1 MGAFGGMALGLGV
14 VFLIVYRDD
23 SLKTDEDVTG
33 SLALPVLALVPLMQ
47 TVGDRRRLHR
57 RHLLIGGACAVVVL
71 GLVGGVAWWVLTR
84 T

>member
-1 MGAFGGMALGLGV
+1 
-14 VFLIVYRDD
+14 
-23 SLKTDEDVTG
+23 
-33 SLALPVLALVPLMQ
+33 MQ
-47 TVGDRRRLHR
+47 TVGDRRRLYR